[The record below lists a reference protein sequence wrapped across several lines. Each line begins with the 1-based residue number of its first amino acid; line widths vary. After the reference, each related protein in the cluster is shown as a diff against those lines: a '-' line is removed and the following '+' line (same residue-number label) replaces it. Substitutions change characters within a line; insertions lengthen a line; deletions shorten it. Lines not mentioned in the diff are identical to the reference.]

1 MFPRQSRSRPNRKSR
16 LNRSARAARRAHRAV
31 WCRQMRATVPT
42 SPCTGISAQSTEGT
56 PNRLRPALP
65 ACGCAPYRRGGACAP
80 LNMAPRD
87 HVRLTMAFK
96 PSDLSMRRP
105 TRPNQHRLSFVDF
118 RGNAR
123 YVIRGM
129 RVNSTG
135 SSNRGEPSKIP
146 DGNVLSGDI
155 VPKMKP

>member
-1 MFPRQSRSRPNRKSR
+1 
-16 LNRSARAARRAHRAV
+16 
-31 WCRQMRATVPT
+31 
-42 SPCTGISAQSTEGT
+42 
-56 PNRLRPALP
+56 
-65 ACGCAPYRRGGACAP
+65 
-80 LNMAPRD
+80 MAS
-87 HVRLTMAFK
+87 K

-146 DGNVLSGDI
+146 DGNVLSGRYRAENETMMCSVI
-155 VPKMKP
+155 VPVYNERDNVRAVYQALCGVAARAPSLDWEFLFVED